1 MDTSSSFCFLV
12 PCAQGHSKL
21 PPYRFMMI
29 CGRQFCMQVYA
40 RLGSVLSSL
49 CLFCGSFIEL
59 SVLLLHGMSLKGDV
73 TADIVQ
79 EYK

>member
-1 MDTSSSFCFLV
+1 
-12 PCAQGHSKL
+12 
-21 PPYRFMMI
+21 
-29 CGRQFCMQVYA
+29 MQVYA